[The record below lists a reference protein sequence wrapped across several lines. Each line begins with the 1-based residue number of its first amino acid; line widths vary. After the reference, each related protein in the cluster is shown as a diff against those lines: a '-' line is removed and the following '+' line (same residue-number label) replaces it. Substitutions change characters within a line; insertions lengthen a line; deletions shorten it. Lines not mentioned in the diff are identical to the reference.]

1 MWRTGCPD
9 TVMTPGLLL
18 FVGLIY
24 LMVAA
29 GYADQ
34 GRWGM
39 FWCFIAY
46 AGANIGLAFDA
57 WR

>member
-1 MWRTGCPD
+1 
-9 TVMTPGLLL
+9 MTPGLLL

-46 AGANIGLAFDA
+46 AVANLGLAFDA